1 MADAHL
7 SATLFAMEDEFRRD
21 ISVNSDEKES
31 PSVATVPTY
40 PVHLSHARG
49 ISIAENGKL
58 NLNPFSPFI
67 WKNMSVREKLSTK
80 RETLMM

>member
-31 PSVATVPTY
+31 PNVAT
-40 PVHLSHARG
+40 
-49 ISIAENGKL
+49 
-58 NLNPFSPFI
+58 NLPCASQPFSWNIHRRKRKIEPQPI
-67 WKNMSVREKLSTK
+67 QSIHLEKNMSVREKLSTK
-80 RETLMM
+80 RESLMM